1 MKTKV
6 LCCMA
11 LIFGSIS
18 LVMAQQPPPLELD
31 LGEHMERPVGPD
43 GIEMT
48 EFIFNETITKLGN
61 DFYHHFF
68 QEWFNPSEVR
78 DLSIHVRE
86 RPIPGMGSLV
96 NLVIDGQVVYQGVLR
111 PGFQKVVDAAEAAV
125 QQAQEFMTSYEMM
138 QQQLGKGDL
147 SGSGIF

>member
-1 MKTKV
+1 MII
-6 LCCMA
+6 L
-11 LIFGSIS
+11 FGGGFLTS
-18 LVMAQQPPPLELD
+18 MAQQPPPIELELE
-31 LGEHMERPVGPD
+31 GELERPVGPD
-43 GIEMT
+43 GVEMT

-96 NLVIDGQVVYQGVLR
+96 NLVIEDQIIYQGVLR
-111 PGFQKVVDAAEAAV
+111 PGPQTVTDAAEAAV
-125 QQAQEFMTSYEMM
+125 KQAQEFMMSYEMM
-138 QQQLGKGDL
+138 QEQLGRGDL